1 LGTSPDLAFAGKKS
15 TRLMSV
21 SRILL

>member
-21 SRILL
+21 GRILL